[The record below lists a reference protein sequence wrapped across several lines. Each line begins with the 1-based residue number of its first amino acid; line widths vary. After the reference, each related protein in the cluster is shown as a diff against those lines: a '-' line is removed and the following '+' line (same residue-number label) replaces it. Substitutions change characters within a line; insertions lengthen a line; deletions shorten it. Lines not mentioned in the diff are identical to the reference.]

1 MTAAIAQMPDVM
13 DPKDALF
20 EYCLRLGDTALILG
34 QRLGEWTSNAPT
46 VELDIALGNQA
57 LDLFGQARMLLD
69 YAGRVEDK
77 GRSEDDLAFL
87 REELDYRNLLL
98 VEQPNGD
105 FGQTVVRQ
113 FLYATFAMALYERL
127 CGSADEEL
135 SGIAQKAVK
144 EMAYHA
150 RHNGEWVVRLGDG
163 TEESHARVQAGLD
176 AVWPFVHEMFEADAI
191 DLAMAEAGIGVDP
204 STLQA
209 DWLESV
215 TQVIERATLSIPD
228 TTWRPDGGRK
238 GHHTEHLGYLL
249 SDLQY
254 LQRTHPGAE
263 W

>member
-1 MTAAIAQMPDVM
+1 MTAALAQTQETPA
-13 DPKDALF
+13 PNDALF
-20 EYCLRLGDTALILG
+20 DYCLRLGDNALILG

-46 VELDIALGNQA
+46 LELDIALGNQA

-69 YAGRVEDK
+69 YAGRVEGK

-113 FLYATFAMALYERL
+113 FLYATYAMALYERL
-127 CGSADEEL
+127 CASSDQEL

-144 EMAYHA
+144 EMAYHV

-176 AVWPFVHEMFEADAI
+176 AVWPFVYEMFMADE
-191 DLAMAEAGIGVDP
+191 LELSLAEAGIGVDP
-204 STLQA
+204 STLEA
-209 DWLESV
+209 DWLASV
-215 TQVIERATLSIPD
+215 AQVIERATLETPE
-228 TTWRPDGGRK
+228 TTWRPEGGKR
-238 GHHTEHLGYLL
+238 GHHTEHFGYLL
-249 SDLQY
+249 SNMQF
-254 LQRTHPGAE
+254 LQRSHPGAE